1 MIKKLIF
8 RNIRRSLGDYSIY
21 FITLTL
27 SISLIY
33 AFLSLAFSEMVLNL
47 SENMSQLTTVIVS
60 ISILVAGIV
69 AFTVSYAT
77 KFIVSKRKKEFA
89 IYQLLGMEQKEVSKL
104 FFLENGLIGIIAY
117 LAGIVLGNLLSQIFT
132 AIILNI
138 FDGNYEFEMI
148 FSCKTAT
155 ITFIMFVVMYL
166 INIFKSSAVIK
177 QKKVIDLLHEERFNE
192 KPIRENKSAIILSL
206 VAYGIVL
213 VISLFIFKIS
223 MTIQDSRVWVL
234 FVLSAV
240 FIVIGIKEITTNFM
254 YLFLLRKSQ
263 SKKWKYHKTN
273 LVLLRQ
279 LSSQINSYGKTI
291 GILAVLLFIALI
303 SMDFG
308 LSMGVA
314 YKANVKAEAPFDI
327 AIGFDFPNVKNF
339 NEIVEFINQ
348 KEPVKDYISYQIY
361 ESKDVPNMVIIA
373 LRDYNHLRAQ
383 LQLDLK
389 NMDGNQYIIHSD
401 TWSTLDGIKK
411 NLENNPEICI
421 DDELFT
427 TNEELIFTEPFEQY
441 RMNGING
448 AAIIVPDEIIPK
460 LTPIASRLV
469 VTTVNG
475 APQEMKSKL
484 NQFVRKK
491 WKPIS
496 DSYIENPV
504 TMSISVKR
512 WSVANGL
519 TALSILSF
527 GGLYFSL
534 IIVILIGTI
543 MALQEVYNS
552 EKSKYQYKIIHE
564 MGISKDKICRMIR
577 KQLANTFSFPIGLPI
592 LFIVI
597 FAIYSHI
604 SLGTLILQKN
614 VIPYYTLITLIVFVV
629 IYGLYYLATYKIYE
643 KNVLNFINNSRI

>member
-1 MIKKLIF
+1 
-8 RNIRRSLGDYSIY
+8 
-21 FITLTL
+21 
-27 SISLIY
+27 
-33 AFLSLAFSEMVLNL
+33 
-47 SENMSQLTTVIVS
+47 
-60 ISILVAGIV
+60 
-69 AFTVSYAT
+69 
-77 KFIVSKRKKEFA
+77 
-89 IYQLLGMEQKEVSKL
+89 
-104 FFLENGLIGIIAY
+104 
-117 LAGIVLGNLLSQIFT
+117 
-132 AIILNI
+132 
-138 FDGNYEFEMI
+138 
-148 FSCKTAT
+148 
-155 ITFIMFVVMYL
+155 
-166 INIFKSSAVIK
+166 
-177 QKKVIDLLHEERFNE
+177 
-192 KPIRENKSAIILSL
+192 
-206 VAYGIVL
+206 
-213 VISLFIFKIS
+213 
-223 MTIQDSRVWVL
+223 
-234 FVLSAV
+234 
-240 FIVIGIKEITTNFM
+240 
-254 YLFLLRKSQ
+254 
-263 SKKWKYHKTN
+263 
-273 LVLLRQ
+273 
-279 LSSQINSYGKTI
+279 
-291 GILAVLLFIALI
+291 
-303 SMDFG
+303 MDFG
-308 LSMGVA
+308 LSMGIA
-314 YKANVKAEAPFDI
+314 YKANVKAEA
-327 AIGFDFPNVKNF
+327 
-339 NEIVEFINQ
+339 
-348 KEPVKDYISYQIY
+348 
-361 ESKDVPNMVIIA
+361 
-373 LRDYNHLRAQ
+373 
-383 LQLDLK
+383 
-389 NMDGNQYIIHSD
+389 
-401 TWSTLDGIKK
+401 
-411 NLENNPEICI
+411 
-421 DDELFT
+421 
-427 TNEELIFTEPFEQY
+427 PFEQY

-543 MALQEVYNS
+543 MALQEVYSS

-643 KNVLNFINNSRI
+643 KNGLNFINNSRI